1 MDVVAKVIQVLLEWK
16 DLFGTISAQ
25 GLKASLL
32 TLDIVLLFKL
42 TCGQ

>member
-1 MDVVAKVIQVLLEWK
+1 MDVVAKAIQVLLEWK
-16 DLFGTISAQ
+16 ALLGTISAQ

-42 TCGQ
+42 SCGQ